1 MIAGSLT
8 YNTELDTKGFQ
19 KGINEVTSK
28 TKSAGLSIKNLV
40 AGLGIT
46 QLIGKA
52 FSIINS
58 NIDSAIKRIDTLN
71 NFPKVMSN
79 LGIGAEESS
88 EAIKQLND
96 NLLGLPTTLNEG
108 AMAVQRFTS
117 KNGNVKKS
125 VELFTAVN
133 NAILAGGASTEIQA
147 TAMEQLSQAYAK
159 GKPDMMEWRT
169 LMTAMPAQLKQV
181 AQAMGMT
188 TEQLGAGLRGADK
201 DIAYLRDVTMEEFME
216 VVLTLNKEGIEGF
229 KSFEEQARNSTGGI
243 ETSIK
248 NMKTAV
254 VRGVASIVQS
264 IDEGLRDAGFGGISK
279 IVTDIGKTTEK
290 VLKEIGN
297 RLQKIFPTI
306 KKLYDWILKNTK
318 LLKTSA
324 QIILAVVASIKA
336 YNLIITITKGINI
349 ASSIMSTI
357 SAFLKLIPA
366 VTSAKDAML
375 LFNMVTNLNPYAV
388 ATTAILGLV
397 TAIGLLEIKA
407 NLFDGLK
414 QKVESQKKS
423 WEELKK
429 ARQDSLETST
439 TNISIL
445 QAEADE
451 LQKITD
457 ENGKVKKGYENR
469 AQYILNELNNALG
482 TEYSM
487 NDGIISQYQEL
498 KDNIDQLIAKKKA
511 ETMLDAYKGEYAESM
526 KKKAEAVNT
535 LTDLYEKLNKKQSEV
550 AKSPLAQVEKQSQI
564 DKINK
569 LIKEQ
574 TDLIGE
580 YGYTI
585 QNYENLT
592 SASISNNTEEINKA
606 IEKIGV
612 SYDKAKIKASESINE
627 QIQSQSK
634 YNSLLSQ
641 SYDEAIAN
649 HNNYQQTIIQEQ
661 QTASQQKLNELAK
674 SLASETST
682 INGLT
687 NEQKEAW
694 KTLANNNI
702 QAYAEGLK
710 GLDENTKKQIEQ
722 TTGIIVEEQTL
733 PNGMKTLS
741 EKAVKNYSQSLD
753 LGKETETNIKN
764 AGDTMTNSME
774 LFNASKELAKDTKDG
789 FNTFD
794 AITEGSKLT
803 KNYASGMSS
812 PTSTNL
818 LKNAAKGIA
827 GIISSFI
834 HFSEP
839 DVGPLSDFHTYMP
852 DMIDGLVK
860 GINDNKYKIAKATNG
875 LAQDIKNQME
885 NAVNIETGKMNAN
898 ANIKASSLFNNTI
911 VLNAKFEG
919 NVEMDKRKT
928 GQILAPEITK
938 TIKVGG
944 LM

>member
-19 KGINEVTSK
+19 KGINDVTSK
-28 TKSAGLSIKNLV
+28 TKSAGSSIKSII

-46 QLIGKA
+46 QLISKA
-52 FSIINS
+52 FSMISS
-58 NIDSAIKRIDTLN
+58 NIDSAVSRLDTLN

-88 EAIKQLND
+88 EAIQTLNK
-96 NLLGLPTTLNEG
+96 NLEGLPTTLNEG

-133 NAILAGGASTEIQA
+133 NAILAGGASADIQS
-147 TAMEQLSQAYAK
+147 TALEQLSQAYAK
-159 GKPDMMEWRT
+159 GKPDMMEWRS

-181 AQAMGMT
+181 AQAMGYVST
-188 TEQLGAGLRGADK
+188 DELGEELRNGKVSMD
-201 DIAYLRDVTMEEFME
+201 DFME
-216 VVLTLNKEGIEGF
+216 TIITLNKSGTGQF
-229 KSFEEQARNSTGGI
+229 KSFEEQAKNSIGGI
-243 ETSIK
+243 GTSVK

-264 IDEGLRDAGFGGISK
+264 IDEGLKGAGFGGISK
-279 IVTDIGKTTEK
+279 IVTDLGKVVEK
-290 VLKEIGN
+290 VLKSIGKGI
-297 RLQKIFPTI
+297 QAIIPII
-306 KKLYDWILKNTK
+306 KKVYDWIIKNQK
-318 LLKTSA
+318 LLLRLAEVVLIVVSA
-324 QIILAVVASIKA
+324 VKI
-336 YNLIITITKGINI
+336 YNALLLITKAINI
-349 ASSIMSTI
+349 ASSIASTV

-366 VTSAKDAML
+366 VTSAKDAMI

-397 TAIGLLEIKA
+397 TAIGLLIAKS
-407 NLFDGLK
+407 NSFDGLK
-414 QKVESQKKS
+414 QKIQDQKKS

-429 ARQDSLETST
+429 AREDSLEANT

-487 NDGIISQYQEL
+487 NNGIISQYQDL
-498 KDNIDQLIAKKKA
+498 KNNIDQLIAKKKA
-511 ETMLDAYKGEYAESM
+511 EAILDAYKGEYAEAM
-526 KKKAEAVNT
+526 KKKAEAVQT
-535 LTDLYEKLNKKQSEV
+535 LTDLYQQLNDKQNEV
-550 AKSPLAQVEKQSQI
+550 AKTSYDQSQKEM
-564 DKINK
+564 DLKKIGK
-569 LIKEQ
+569 LIKDQ
-574 TDLIGE
+574 TELVGE

-592 SASISNNTEEINKA
+592 SASVSNNKDEIDKA
-606 IEKIGV
+606 LQQIGV
-612 SYDKAKIKASESINE
+612 SYDNAKTKTNESLTQQIKDQNNYNNLLNQSYNDAISNHNSYQQTLINE
-627 QIQSQSK
+627 QM
-634 YNSLLSQ
+634 
-641 SYDEAIAN
+641 
-649 HNNYQQTIIQEQ
+649 
-661 QTASQQKLNELAK
+661 TASQNRLNELAK
-674 SLASETST
+674 SLAEETST
-682 INGLT
+682 VNGLT
-687 NEQKEAW
+687 DEQKEAW
-694 KTLANNNI
+694 KTLANNNVT
-702 QAYAEGLK
+702 AYAEGLSS
-710 GLDENTKKQIEQ
+710 LDENTKKEIEEA
-722 TTGIIVEEQTL
+722 TGITVQEQTL
-733 PNGMKTLS
+733 PNGIKGLAK
-741 EKAVKNYSQSLD
+741 KATDGYSLGLD
-753 LGKETETNIKN
+753 LSGQTTVKMGE
-764 AGDTMTNSME
+764 
-774 LFNASKELAKDTKDG
+774 AKDEMLRSNSILDGATKLADDEREG
-789 FNTFD
+789 LSTFD
-794 AITEGSKLT
+794 AVTEGSDMT
-803 KNYASGMSS
+803 KNYASGMKAPSA
-812 PTSTNL
+812 TSV
-818 LKNAAKGIA
+818 LKSAASGIA
-827 GIISSFI
+827 GIVSSFL

-852 DMIDGLVK
+852 DMIDNMVK
-860 GINDNKYKIAKATNG
+860 GIYSNQYKVEKATNS
-875 LAQDIKNQME
+875 LAQGIKDQMQ

>member
-52 FSIINS
+52 FNIINS
-58 NIDSAIKRIDTLN
+58 NIDGAIKRIDTLN

-201 DIAYLRDVTMEEFME
+201 DIAYLRDVTMDEFID
-216 VVLTLNKEGIEGF
+216 VVMVLNKEGIEGF
-229 KSFEEQARNSTGGI
+229 KSFEEQAKNSTGGI

-254 VRGVASIVQS
+254 VRGVAGIVQS
-264 IDEGLRDAGFGGISK
+264 IDVGLKDAGFGGISK
-279 IVTDIGKTTEK
+279 IVTNIGKTAEQ

-318 LLKTSA
+318 LLKTLA
-324 QIILAVVASIKA
+324 QIILAVVASMKA
-336 YNLIITITKGINI
+336 YNLILSITKGINI
-349 ASSIMSTI
+349 ASSVMSTV
-357 SAFLKLIPA
+357 SAFLKLIPTI
-366 VTSAKDAML
+366 TSAKDAML
-375 LFNMVTNLNPYAV
+375 LFNMVTNLNPYAI

-407 NLFDGLK
+407 NSFDGLK

-429 ARQDSLETST
+429 AREDSLETST

-487 NDGIISQYQEL
+487 NNGIISQYQDL
-498 KDNIDQLIAKKKA
+498 KNNIDQLIAKKKA